1 MNEVT
6 SRGIHKPQ
14 ELSVCLSHVATK
26 PGQRLAPFSILESFL
41 CRRERAEGNKL
52 SVGRENGVSAVFSL
66 LGEKNGLHGDSRCS
80 LKWASWYFN
89 PLYSVEKR

>member
-41 CRRERAEGNKL
+41 CRRESGGEQIKCRQGKWCECCLL
-52 SVGRENGVSAVFSL
+52 SPG
-66 LGEKNGLHGDSRCS
+66 GEKWIAWR
-80 LKWASWYFN
+80 
-89 PLYSVEKR
+89 